1 MTETIH
7 IQKTERFDVVVC
19 GGGTAGFCAAV
30 AAARG
35 GAKTALIEKWGLLG
49 GTMTV
54 GGVPAPALF
63 HAHGKQIIAGN

>member
-35 GAKTALIEKWGLLG
+35 GAKTALIEKWGMLG
-49 GTMTV
+49 RSILKWQWKST
-54 GGVPAPALF
+54 PFRPRC
-63 HAHGKQIIAGN
+63 

>member
-35 GAKTALIEKWGLLG
+35 GAKTALIEKWACWAE
-49 GTMTV
+49 
-54 GGVPAPALF
+54 P
-63 HAHGKQIIAGN
+63 